1 MVELNRGVVGRG
13 VTAREVIERTVSG
26 ATTHLIH
33 SGAVRWHV
41 QEMGKGPG
49 LLLVHGA
56 GASADSFAALMPL
69 LATRFRVIAVDLPG
83 HARTR
88 TAPHFSP
95 DLPTIAAA
103 LGELVAH
110 LMLEPTHVVGHSAG
124 AAVLARMTLDGMIQP
139 RLLVGLAPAL
149 LPFDGAASVLFPT
162 AARLLGSSP
171 RVARWLAQAAS
182 AGTNLP
188 RIIAGTGSRLD
199 AQALDHYR
207 RLAAQPEHVAGVL
220 AMLSRWDLAPLQR
233 ELPRL
238 RTPVLLMAGEGDL
251 AVPLAQLREVATRL
265 PDARLIVVPGAGH
278 LIHEEMPQR
287 VADALVTQS
296 DN

>member
-1 MVELNRGVVGRG
+1 
-13 VTAREVIERTVSG
+13 
-26 ATTHLIH
+26 
-33 SGAVRWHV
+33 
-41 QEMGKGPG
+41 MGEGPG

-56 GASADSFAALMPL
+56 GASADSFASLMPL
-69 LATRFRVIAVDLPG
+69 LATRFRVVAVDLPG

-88 TAPHFSP
+88 TEPHFSP

-103 LGELVAH
+103 LSELVDQ
-110 LMLEPTHVVGHSAG
+110 LTLEPTHVVGHSAG
-124 AAVLARMTLDGMIQP
+124 AAVLARMTLDAMIQP

-149 LPFDGAASVLFPT
+149 LPFSGASGVLFPS
-162 AARLLGSSP
+162 AARLLGASQRAS
-171 RVARWLAQAAS
+171 RWLAQVAS

-199 AQALDHYR
+199 PQALEHYR

-220 AMLSRWDLAPLQR
+220 AMLSRWDLMPLQR
-233 ELPRL
+233 DLPRL

-265 PDARLIVVPGAGH
+265 PAARLIVVPGAGH

-287 VADALVTQS
+287 VANAW
-296 DN
+296 